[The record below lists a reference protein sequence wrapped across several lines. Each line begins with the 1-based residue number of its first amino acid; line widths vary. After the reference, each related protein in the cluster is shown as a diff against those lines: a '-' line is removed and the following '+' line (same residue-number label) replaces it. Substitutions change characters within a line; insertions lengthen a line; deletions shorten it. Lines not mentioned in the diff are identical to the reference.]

1 LAQIQKRVCDKRVHN
16 HLNEDKVMR
25 GRGGMR
31 QGAGRKGRWQNGET
45 QTIRV
50 PVALKEDLVTL
61 GQQLDQGQGVIAG
74 KPLMQLETV
83 LAHWQEQSH
92 LHPEESWEPVRQL
105 LGEIEAILAQ
115 GSCRGRGRQGLGR
128 NQHRC
133 RFEGVPTDSPEDL
146 SKEELTIEVS
156 VN

>member
-1 LAQIQKRVCDKRVHN
+1 
-16 HLNEDKVMR
+16 MR

-83 LAHWQEQSH
+83 LAHWQEQSY

-115 GSCRGRGRQGLGR
+115 GFCRGRGDLGRGGLGR

-133 RFEGVPTDSPEDL
+133 HFEGVPTDSPEDL